1 MEILKSG
8 GGRENQ
14 VMTSEYFWSPISVCG
29 RGSIHAFLQPV
40 LHVAPKKRSLLKDVP
55 EAEELKIQQA
65 LDDIK
70 DYP

>member
-1 MEILKSG
+1 M
-8 GGRENQ
+8 
-14 VMTSEYFWSPISVCG
+14 CG

-40 LHVAPKKRSLLKDVP
+40 LHVVPQKRLFLKDVP
-55 EAEELKIQQA
+55 EAKELKIQQA